1 MENWHSLPL
10 EEVAKTLKTDIT
22 YGLKYS
28 QAKKRLH
35 TFGQNVITKDKGYN
49 FLYVFAK
56 QFTNLMSL
64 ILLIAFLLSLILGE
78 YYEAT
83 AIICIL
89 FLNSILSFIIE
100 YKAEKTIKELS
111 KYAKIKVKVVREGK
125 IEKTLADNLVIGD
138 LILISAGDVIPAD
151 CRIIYANDIG
161 ISEAPLTG
169 ESITIEKKVITVPE
183 NTDIFNRINM
193 LYMGTYVIR
202 GNGKAIVVATGKNT
216 ELGKIA
222 KLVTKTKKTKNPL
235 ELKITELTKFLTF
248 CAILIIL
255 LVSTIGLFR
264 GINFEHL
271 IIFSLSLAVA
281 AIPEGLPLILT
292 ITLGLGAKRMLEK
305 NALIKKLTSTE
316 TLGTVNVICTDKTGT
331 ITEDVMSA
339 EVIYTPDLIE
349 PVAANMIRNYDTNTM
364 INLQILLINIANS
377 VEIVT
382 EDQKPTDPTDIAL
395 FNFSK
400 LLNTVPMKN
409 IDPIFFQPFDSTR
422 KKSTVMYRWKSVRDY
437 YALSSPFYKSLIR
450 NTYIIFNKGSYETII
465 DNCEYA
471 LEGKLIKPIKS
482 SLAKIREWH
491 NNISSQGYRIITFS
505 FKLTDHL
512 DKNAKSLN
520 NGSIFLGFIGLGD
533 KIRDGVIE
541 SLQKAYSAHIR
552 TIMITGDHPL
562 TASSIGKKIGLKNA
576 EKFITGADLNNL
588 QGYELIDTINNTN
601 VFARILPEQKLLIV
615 EKLQKL
621 NNIVAMTGD
630 GINDAPALKK
640 ADVGVSMNIKGNAI
654 SKESAD
660 IILLDDNYSSI
671 VDAIKEGRTIF
682 DNIKKFITFLLGC
695 NLGEL
700 SVIFFTSFLFSPFPI
715 TALQILWINLITDGL
730 PAVALT
736 KEKAEINV
744 MKRPPNPKKYS
755 FINKAILFNIITT
768 ASIITVIT
776 IFFSLYLKIQNTLKL
791 STLIFTILTFTQL
804 GAIMSMRSDN
814 FNLISNFKANT
825 TLNIAVVT
833 SILLHVFILY
843 IPMFHKYFNI
853 TFLNLMEI
861 TICFATFFI
870 SYFFIELKKLIYK
883 LLWYDE
889 G

>member
-1 MENWHSLPL
+1 MINWHYLSV
-10 EEVAKTLKTDIT
+10 EEIVKILKTDIT
-22 YGLKYS
+22 HGLKYS
-28 QAKKRLH
+28 QVKKRLH
-35 TFGQNVITKDKGYN
+35 TFGQNVITKDKGHN
-49 FLYVFAK
+49 FLYILSK

-64 ILLIAFLLSLILGE
+64 ILLIAFLLSLILKE

-111 KYAKIKVKVVREGK
+111 KYTKIKVKVTREGK
-125 IEKTLADNLVIGD
+125 TEETLADNLVIGD

-151 CRIIYANDIG
+151 CRIISSNDIG

-169 ESITIEKKVITVPE
+169 ESITIEKKATIVSE

-202 GNGKAIVVATGKNT
+202 GNGKAIVVATGENT

-222 KLVTKTKKTKNPL
+222 KLVTKTKKIKNPL
-235 ELKITELTKFLTF
+235 ELKITELTKFLTY

-255 LVSTIGLFR
+255 SVSTIGLFR

-292 ITLGLGAKRMLEK
+292 INLGLGAKRMLEK
-305 NALIKKLTSTE
+305 NALIKKLSSTE

-339 EVIYTPDLIE
+339 EIVYTPDLIE
-349 PVAANMIRNYDTNTM
+349 PVTVNMIRDYDSNTM

-377 VEIVT
+377 VGIVT
-382 EDQKPTDPTDIAL
+382 EDQNPIDPTDLAL
-395 FNFSK
+395 FNFSES
-400 LLNTVPMKN
+400 LNTVPMKN
-409 IDPIFFQPFDSTR
+409 IEPIIFQPFDSTR
-422 KKSTVMYRWKSVRDY
+422 KKSTVIYRWKNIRDY
-437 YALSSPFYKSLIR
+437 YALNSPFYKSLNRGI
-450 NTYIIFNKGSYETII
+450 YIIFNKGSYETII

-471 LEGKLIKPIKS
+471 LEGNLIKPISS

-505 FKLTDHL
+505 FKLIDHL
-512 DKNAKSLN
+512 DKNAKLLN
-520 NGSIFLGFIGLGD
+520 SSFIFLGFIGLGD

-541 SLQKAYSAHIR
+541 ALQKAYSAHIR

-576 EKFITGADLNNL
+576 DKFITGDALNNL
-588 QGYELIDTINNTN
+588 NGYELIDIINNTN
-601 VFARILPEQKLLIV
+601 IFARILPEQKLLIV

-700 SVIFFTSFLFSPFPI
+700 SVIFFTSFLFSPFPV

-736 KEKAEINV
+736 REKPEINV
-744 MKRPPNPKKYS
+744 MERPPNPKNYS

-768 ASIITVIT
+768 ASIITAVT
-776 IFFSLYLKIQNTLKL
+776 LFFALYLKVHNPLKL
-791 STLIFTILTFTQL
+791 STIIFTTLTFTQL
-804 GAIMSMRSDN
+804 GAIMSIRSND
-814 FNLISNFKANT
+814 FNLINNFRANT
-825 TLNIAVVT
+825 TLNIAVLT
-833 SILLHVFILY
+833 SILLQVVILY
-843 IPMFHKYFNI
+843 TPLFHKYFNI
-853 TFLNLMEI
+853 TFLNLIEI
-861 TICFATFFI
+861 TFCLTTFFI
-870 SYFFIELKKLIYK
+870 TYFFIELKKLIYK
-883 LLWYDE
+883 LF
-889 G
+889 